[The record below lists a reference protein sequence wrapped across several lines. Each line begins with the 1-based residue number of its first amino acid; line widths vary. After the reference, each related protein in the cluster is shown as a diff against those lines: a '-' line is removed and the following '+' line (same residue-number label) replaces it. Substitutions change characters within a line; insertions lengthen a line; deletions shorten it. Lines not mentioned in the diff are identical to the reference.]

1 MPGLLSSLQL
11 IDEQTAFY
19 FSNASWNLLETFHMA
34 KKRAIQIKAMCR
46 FSELIKKNNTLAISL
61 IIPITFPEL

>member
-19 FSNASWNLLETFHMA
+19 FSMPHEICLKHSTWPRSVQYKLRPCVDFLNLLKKTTLLLFH
-34 KKRAIQIKAMCR
+34 
-46 FSELIKKNNTLAISL
+46 
-61 IIPITFPEL
+61 